1 MAPTQVAGGRII
13 GKERRIMATKVLAA
27 IDGSDQAARALDF
40 AIEFTRRYDGEL
52 HLLFVAPDHSPPE
65 ALVEFARA
73 EHVRETPSAIYE
85 TIGNS
90 LLRGAETRANE
101 AELSAVFQQMDY
113 GDAAKCVIDY
123 ADKHAIN
130 VIVLGTRGFGELQG
144 LLLGSVSMKV
154 QSLAP
159 CTCICVR

>member
-1 MAPTQVAGGRII
+1 MT
-13 GKERRIMATKVLAA
+13 TKVLAA
-27 IDGSDQAARALDF
+27 IDGSDQANKALDF
-40 AIEFTRRYDGEL
+40 AIDFTRRYEGEL
-52 HLLFVAPDHSPPE
+52 HLLYVAPDQSPPE

-73 EHVRETPSAIYE
+73 EHLRETPSAIYE

-90 LLRGAETRANE
+90 LLRSAETRAQE
-101 AELSAVFQQMDY
+101 AEVSAVFQHLDY

-123 ADKHAIN
+123 ADKHAID

-154 QSLAP
+154 QSLAH
-159 CTCICVR
+159 CTCICAR